1 MSEQEAPEDFA
12 PVWIH
17 TVSRTMNQNKT
28 VPATEKLF
36 VAKEVLEREGIT
48 AAI

>member
-1 MSEQEAPEDFA
+1 M

-17 TVSRTMNQNKT
+17 KVSRTMNQNKT
-28 VPATEKLF
+28 VNATEKLF

-48 AAI
+48 QAV